1 MSGLTDEQI
10 HELKST
16 LRAERTQLLEAIH
29 AELLRSD
36 EESYTELA
44 GRVYD
49 IGDQS
54 AADLLADLD
63 LAAVDRELNEL
74 RDVEGALARFAQ
86 GGYGRCE
93 DCGADIGY
101 ERLRAYPT
109 ARRCL
114 SDQRRREQQYVHP
127 QTPTL

>member
-10 HELKST
+10 RELKTT
-16 LRAERTQLLEAIH
+16 LRGERAQLLEVIR

-49 IGDQS
+49 VGDQS

-74 RDVEGALARFAQ
+74 RDVEGALSRIAQ

-93 DCGADIGY
+93 DCGADIEY

-114 SDQRRREQQYVHP
+114 TDQRRHEQQYVHP

>member
-1 MSGLTDEQI
+1 MSKLTDEQLN
-10 HELKST
+10 ELRDG
-16 LRAERTQLLEAIH
+16 LRVERARLLEEIR

-44 GRVYD
+44 GRVHD
-49 IGDQS
+49 VGDES

-63 LAAVDRELNEL
+63 LSAVDRELNEL
-74 RDVEGALARFAQ
+74 REIEAALARIAQ

-93 DCGADIGY
+93 DCGADINY
-101 ERLRAYPT
+101 ERLQAYPT

-114 SDQRRREQQYVHP
+114 TDQRRREKEYAHP
-127 QTPTL
+127 QTPRL